1 MNYYHISIVIK
12 GARAMTFEKAI
23 LSLGFHKHHTTF
35 IENKPFIRSYR
46 YHEDYYTIELTNNVG
61 SKYYYISVISP
72 YTHFDNLYDIKHND
86 TMLKERWEEVG
97 KLNNKLREMGF
108 YPSWERVD

>member
-1 MNYYHISIVIK
+1 MSV
-12 GARAMTFEKAI
+12 
-23 LSLGFHKHHTTF
+23 LSEF
-35 IENKPFIRSYR
+35 S
-46 YHEDYYTIELTNNVG
+46 
-61 SKYYYISVISP
+61 
-72 YTHFDNLYDIKHND
+72 HFDNLHDIKYND